1 MSNARSI
8 YTISGAD
15 GKYRGTITISTVD
28 LGVFAKTDTSHIRTN
43 IDISQEE
50 ERVRTSLSFKDT
62 SLSVLLDG
70 FREEYRS
77 SLFYDTF
84 FRFSPDTSSKII
96 ERLIQ
101 KQRVTRQEYAD
112 LLAAGETDEYIWYY
126 VYEGETLKAIYLG
139 DQLMMEVPLIH
150 RWADITGKPTTIAGY
165 GIRDAYNKTEVNSFI
180 SRLESVDKGFSDAI
194 LDIRQQIKGTGIYY
208 QGAGIKISA
217 NKVISIDDD
226 YIKSFIPEHE
236 GYATKDWVNSE
247 IRKAEDELSD
257 DIARTEKKLQDEVDN
272 TKSTLEAAIGET
284 KSSIEQTRTELEEK
298 YDENKRLIEAAD
310 QDIKDANLR
319 IDTEHGLI
327 EANASAI
334 DKANET
340 IGAVDV
346 KADANSASIT
356 EILAWQDTKAGEIT
370 EIQRVA
376 SAQEKK
382 IEDTISTLDT
392 TTGNVA
398 TLRSEMDGIELKI
411 KTTIETEVKDPD
423 SVITTQIG
431 TIIDGKKESI
441 ITGLIKSTDILDE
454 DGNILT
460 SKMQGAYTEWGIDSV
475 KDSVSSL
482 TEEQGILSGRVAT
495 TETSING
502 FSTVIGDVTQYGS
515 ETILTRFSSI
525 STDIQSINLTVG
537 NLESGTNYAAI
548 VAKINE
554 DKSSEVMLSADKII
568 LSGETIASKLTAAT
582 ATISN
587 LTLTN
592 ASVYGT
598 IASGSGDNPAWILK
612 PDGSGSLASGNI
624 SWTTAGVLNLG
635 SDTTV
640 GAGGISLG
648 TLSALASL
656 FELKTDPDGGQYVHV
671 KNNYGFASDSYVSA
685 GGLSTTGGSGS
696 GGALYLL
703 SDVLSDGS
711 KVLGAKVG
719 SLLSFDGSHWKA
731 IDQSSITPD
740 LSGFYT
746 KTETDSL
753 LLNKVN
759 TALIGANGGVAPLD
773 AQGHVPEAFLPS
785 YVDDVLEYASKSAF
799 PTTGESGKIY
809 VALDTNLTYR
819 WGGTAYVEISKSLAL
834 GHTTDTAFPGNEG
847 LVLQGYFTNGVA
859 NDAAKLG
866 GQLPSYYAAASSLS
880 NYLPLTGGTMQGDI
894 NMNGYS
900 IVFTDDENG
909 TAQAYGTGGHLF
921 LMAEKSVVLNS
932 FEDILLN
939 TNTEIDGTL
948 KLSDAL
954 TGTGATFSNTVKA
967 ARFLTS
973 KGLSISDIETGVS
986 SIETTG
992 ELLLIANAMS
1002 IGTRSDTISM
1012 GGGEITV
1019 WSNKVYISTA
1029 PAYFY
1034 YDKDKECLRYTGNL
1048 AVDGFVSAGGVSDT
1062 SGGGGYDRLDRW
1074 ADYTGEKAT
1083 WVLSALLG
1091 NDLNT
1096 RVSTLEAR
1104 PVVPDGVLTTSN
1116 YASTLGSVYL
1126 GISATAANSYK
1137 LGGLDSWNYLTT
1149 TDAYSKFIPNVGGF
1163 ITSEYDS
1170 PFGLKATGGNGAYMW
1185 LMEKGGKAGEYGINA
1200 NGIPTWRD
1208 SDSTES
1214 TILHSSN
1221 WTSFIT
1227 IPTTLPASD
1236 VYAWAKAATK
1246 PSYTTSEVT
1255 EGTNLYFTEARAK
1268 AVKVDNATN
1277 ADNSGSLGGV
1287 AASSYL
1293 LSSTAASTY
1302 LPLTGGELKGDLTV
1316 KGSVNIDNSLDVAED
1331 LYVGGYL
1338 GIYDRTGTSLE
1349 LGTED
1354 YNDNEAYVV
1363 SNKNLLLKAN
1373 ASTTGKITLDAGT
1386 VLLKTIAIHEVRTNF
1401 TEISTNDVLMIN
1413 SSRGVSITGGTD
1425 SIRMGDGT
1433 GIYFSSSA
1441 ITIGNNATAY
1451 FYWDQSN
1458 ECLHYTGNLAVD
1470 GFVSAGGVSD
1480 TGGSGGG
1487 GLIKT
1492 CHTID
1497 EIGWTFNPNDR
1508 TDTFNASTIQSIYN
1522 DTRRITPAE
1531 LNAILAIL

>member
-1 MSNARSI
+1 MNNGKTTLSIGAANSN
-8 YTISGAD
+8 
-15 GKYRGTITISTVD
+15 YRGTLTISSVD
-28 LGVFAKTDTSHIRTN
+28 LGLITRTDTSKVRSIVEITQDDKMVKTN
-43 IDISQEE
+43 L
-50 ERVRTSLSFKDT
+50 VFTDT
-62 SLSVLLDG
+62 CLNINLDG

-112 LLAAGETDEYIWYY
+112 LLAAGETDEHIWYY
-126 VYEGETLKAIYLG
+126 VYEGETLKAIHLG

-208 QGAGIKISA
+208 QGVGIKINA

-257 DIARTEKKLQDEVDN
+257 DIARTKKKLQDEVDN
-272 TKSTLEAAIGET
+272 TKITLEAAIGET
-284 KSSIEQTRTELEEK
+284 KSSLEQTRTELEEK

-346 KADANSASIT
+346 KVDANSASIT

-392 TTGNVA
+392 TNGNVA

-431 TIIDGKKESI
+431 SIIDGKKESI
-441 ITGLIKSTDILDE
+441 ITGLIKGTDILDE

-482 TEEQGILSGRVAT
+482 TEEQGVLSGRVAT

-515 ETILTRFSSI
+515 ETILTKFSSI

-554 DKSSEVMLSADKII
+554 DKTSTVMLSADKII
-568 LSGETIASKLTAAT
+568 LSGETIASKLAAAK
-582 ATISN
+582 ATIGD

-624 SWTTAGVLNLG
+624 SWTTAGVLTLG

-656 FELKTDPDGGQYVHV
+656 FELKTDPNGGQYVHV

-703 SDVLSDGS
+703 ADVLSDGTR
-711 KVLGAKVG
+711 VQGAKVG
-719 SLLSFDGSHWKA
+719 SLLSYDGSHWYA
-731 IDQSSITPD
+731 IDQSAVRPD
-740 LSGFYT
+740 LTGYLRNTDIFDGDYI
-746 KTETDSL
+746 KTS
-753 LLNKVN
+753 
-759 TALIGANGGVAPLD
+759 I
-773 AQGHVPEAFLPS
+773 LPS
-785 YVDDVLEYASKSAF
+785 YVSDVYEYATKDGF
-799 PTTGESGKIY
+799 PSSGETGKIY

-819 WGGTAYVEISKSLAL
+819 WGGSAYVEISPSLAL
-834 GHTTDTAFPGNEG
+834 GETASTAYAGDKGKANADAISG
-847 LVLQGYFTNGVA
+847 LLTRMT
-859 NDAAKLG
+859 AAENNF
-866 GQLPSYYAAASSLS
+866 A
-880 NYLPLTGGTMQGDI
+880 NYLPLIGGTL
-894 NMNGYS
+894 
-900 IVFTDDENG
+900 
-909 TAQAYGTGGHLF
+909 TG
-921 LMAEKSVVLNS
+921 
-932 FEDILLN
+932 
-939 TNTEIDGTL
+939 
-948 KLSDAL
+948 AL
-954 TGTGATFSNTVKA
+954 TGTSATFSNTVKA

-973 KGLSISDIETGVS
+973 KGLSISDLGPELS
-986 SIETTG
+986 SISTQGILDITARA
-992 ELLLIANAMS
+992 L
-1002 IGTRSDTISM
+1002 TI
-1012 GGGEITV
+1012 GGGSSLLSFSDGYVGVEADEIGFD
-1019 WSNKVYISTA
+1019 A
-1029 PAYFY
+1029 PKIHLVSADYFY
-1034 YDKDKECLRYTGNL
+1034 WDNDKKCLRYTGNL
-1048 AVDGFVSAGGVSDT
+1048 AVDGFLSAGGVSDT

-1074 ADYTGEKAT
+1074 EDYTTEKAT

-1096 RVSTLEAR
+1096 RVGALEAR

-1149 TDAYSKFIPNVGGF
+1149 TDAYSKFIPKVGGF

-1170 PFGLKATGGNGAYMW
+1170 PFGIKATGGNGAYMW

-1255 EGTNLYFTEARAK
+1255 EGTNLYFTEARTK
-1268 AVKVDNATN
+1268 AVKVDNAGHADDATKLTTARTLWGNSFDGTANIDGNITLAQN
-1277 ADNSGSLGGV
+1277 ANIIFSGDYYGVSNLYRSVEVMYIEGMWSNTPLLVTDNIIQAQGIWVLSEGV
-1287 AASSYL
+1287 QFDN
-1293 LSSTAASTY
+1293 
-1302 LPLTGGELKGDLTV
+1302 TGGEYIKMLDNGNLSIHTT
-1316 KGSVNIDNSLDVAED
+1316 NSLLIEANDETH
-1331 LYVGGYL
+1331 LYTNL
-1338 GIYDRTGTSLE
+1338 HLYDDWVYTGPK
-1349 LGTED
+1349 
-1354 YNDNEAYVV
+1354 NDA
-1363 SNKNLLLKAN
+1363 
-1373 ASTTGKITLDAGT
+1373 
-1386 VLLKTIAIHEVRTNF
+1386 H
-1401 TEISTNDVLMIN
+1401 
-1413 SSRGVSITGGTD
+1413 
-1425 SIRMGDGT
+1425 
-1433 GIYFSSSA
+1433 
-1441 ITIGNNATAY
+1441 

-1458 ECLHYTGNLAVD
+1458 ECLHYTGSLAVD
-1470 GFVSAGGVSD
+1470 GFLSAGGVSD

-1487 GLIKT
+1487 GLIQA
-1492 CHTID
+1492 CYNLD
-1497 EIGWTFNPNDR
+1497 DMGRTFTKDNK
-1508 TDTFNASTIQSIYN
+1508 TDTFNAHAIQSIYN
-1522 DTRRITPAE
+1522 DTRRITAAE